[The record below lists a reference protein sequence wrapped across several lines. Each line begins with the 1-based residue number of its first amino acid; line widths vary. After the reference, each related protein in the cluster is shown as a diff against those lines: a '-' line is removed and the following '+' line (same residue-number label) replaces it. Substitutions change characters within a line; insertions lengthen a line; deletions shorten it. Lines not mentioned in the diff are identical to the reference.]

1 MGKFT
6 ISMVIFNSYFDIT
19 RGYIIFDMFNVKHV
33 EAELVP
39 WIFAGFIPSKSTA
52 QHPIHQHAAWSESL
66 MHHVGG
72 VEVAQPPG
80 EKNSEARKFSHK
92 TWKMVENG

>member
-1 MGKFT
+1 
-6 ISMVIFNSYFDIT
+6 MVIFNSYFDIT

-92 TWKMVENG
+92 TCGKWWKMANIKMS